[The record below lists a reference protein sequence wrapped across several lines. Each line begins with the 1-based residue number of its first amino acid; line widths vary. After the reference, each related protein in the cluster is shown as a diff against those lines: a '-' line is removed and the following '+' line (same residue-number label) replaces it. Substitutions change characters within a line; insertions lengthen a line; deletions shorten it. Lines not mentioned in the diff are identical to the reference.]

1 MKKGTVKRGRKFK
14 GKVSDLNPEFIP
26 HYRKGVFRSTCDILR
41 NLKGYKSSSD
51 QIDSF
56 KLKMTCEEYIQF
68 EEVLEN
74 FKNNMVKPPDQRT
87 MTET

>member
-41 NLKGYKSSSD
+41 NLEVYKVSSD
-51 QIDSF
+51 
-56 KLKMTCEEYIQF
+56 
-68 EEVLEN
+68 
-74 FKNNMVKPPDQRT
+74 
-87 MTET
+87 